1 MEFLPITLIGLFA
14 VLGPWIFIV
23 LLYDRVKRLQRRI
36 DILDLGRTITAQKTE
51 PVPSSVPPPVPSSVP
66 SYVPSPVPSSAS
78 VPSSVP
84 SSASVP
90 SSVPSYVPSSVPSSV
105 PSPARTNAEWEML
118 IGGKLLNRIGA
129 LAIVLAVIFFLKY
142 AFDNDLIPPIG
153 RVMIGFAAGS
163 ALMYAA
169 HRWMKKGLDWF
180 CSGSRLGF
188 YHHPL
193 PFCLRHVRVLRDPPS
208 APCLRSHDRC
218 YVPCGLEG
226 NST

>member
-1 MEFLPITLIGLFA
+1 
-14 VLGPWIFIV
+14 
-23 LLYDRVKRLQRRI
+23 
-36 DILDLGRTITAQKTE
+36 
-51 PVPSSVPPPVPSSVP
+51 
-66 SYVPSPVPSSAS
+66 
-78 VPSSVP
+78 
-84 SSASVP
+84 
-90 SSVPSYVPSSVPSSV
+90 
-105 PSPARTNAEWEML
+105 ML

-169 HRWMKKGLDWF
+169 HRWMKKGLDGLLRVSSQLLSPSSTF
-180 CSGSRLGF
+180 LPTPRTGF
-188 YHHPL
+188 T
-193 PFCLRHVRVLRDPPS
+193 RSSS